1 MDDNNSLV
9 TVEKYTPDVPDFSNY
24 SGRIRHLVEASVA
37 SETRRAYASRLKRF
51 VNWCNEKGLSCTY
64 PIEPEI
70 LAMYITD
77 MAGDGLSNATIT
89 QTMAAISTTH
99 KAQGLT

>member
-1 MDDNNSLV
+1 MNEVQIYSVAITADALSYS
-9 TVEKYTPDVPDFSNY
+9 EKV
-24 SGRIRHLVEASVA
+24 RRLIEASVA

-77 MAGDGLSNATIT
+77 MAGDGL
-89 QTMAAISTTH
+89 
-99 KAQGLT
+99 